1 MLGFFK
7 KLISRVFGKRP
18 KRSPQARPA
27 SGSMPPPA
35 MGKTDDGEIPAPE
48 IKSKPKPQPPKGGNG
63 ARPLSAADYAAQK
76 KTMVSEDVALRHE
89 LARSCDTHPEI
100 LYYLSADRDAGVR
113 LAVAENSATPLQANA
128 LLAKDPSVDVRLA
141 LAARLMDLLP
151 GLSDDQQSQ
160 LYAFT
165 VQALG
170 ILAEDEVLKIRKA
183 LASALKD
190 FAKAPPKVAGQLA
203 RDIEREVSEP
213 ILRFCVAL
221 ADDDLLDILSGHPEP
236 WVISAIAG
244 RPAVSEAVSQG
255 VVDTGDVPA
264 GAVLLKNAGAVL
276 SEDTLRAIVE
286 RARTLPEWHEPVIMR
301 RELSLDIALR
311 LSGFVSEAVMSLLE
325 RRTDFDAATRQVISG
340 MVARRVEY
348 KKETAHCK
356 TPDEQVDYYIKKGR
370 LTPDTVRDALSWDE
384 TEFAIAALSK
394 MARIHPHIVRK
405 MLATRAAKAV
415 VALCWLAG
423 LPMRLAIDIQRDLGR
438 VPLAE
443 ILYAKGGTDY
453 PLGQDEIRWQLE
465 FFGVDAGSAPGGLA
479 SS

>member
-1 MLGFFK
+1 MFGFIK
-7 KLISRVFGKRP
+7 KIISFVLKKKARAKPVPKAVAEVVTDAAIKENPRPEKQHSRPRP
-18 KRSPQARPA
+18 KAKA
-27 SGSMPPPA
+27 
-35 MGKTDDGEIPAPE
+35 
-48 IKSKPKPQPPKGGNG
+48 
-63 ARPLSAADYAAQK
+63 LSAADYAAQK
-76 KTMVSEDVALRHE
+76 KIMVSDDVAVRHD
-89 LARSCDTHPEI
+89 LAASGDTHPEI

-113 LAVAENSATPLQANA
+113 LAVAENSATPLQASA

-141 LAARLMDLLP
+141 LAARLTDLLP

-183 LASALKD
+183 LTSALKD

-221 ADDDLLDILSGHPEP
+221 RDDDLLDILSGHPEP

-255 VVDTGDVPA
+255 VIETGDVPA
-264 GAVLLKNAGAVL
+264 GSVLLKNTGAAL
-276 SEDTLRAIVE
+276 SADTLKAIVE
-286 RARTLPEWHEPVIMR
+286 RARMLPEWHEPIIMR
-301 RELSLDIALR
+301 RELSLDIAEQ

-356 TPDEQVDYYIKKGR
+356 TADEQVEHYLRKGR
-370 LTPDTVRDALSWDE
+370 LTPETVRDALSWDE
-384 TEFAIAALSK
+384 SEFVIAALSK
-394 MARIHPHIVRK
+394 MARIHPHILRK
-405 MLATRAAKAV
+405 MLATRAAKPV
-415 VALCWLAG
+415 VALCFRAG
-423 LPMRLAIDIQRDLGR
+423 LPMRLAIDIQRDMGH
-438 VPLAE
+438 VPPAE

-453 PLGQDEIRWQLE
+453 PLTPDEIKWQLE
-465 FFGVDAGSAPGGLA
+465 FFGVDPAG
-479 SS
+479 